1 MSEELTNDCVAPETF
16 PRRPNNRPA
25 LPHVGYRIG
34 EYGDIRD
41 FLLRRINLAPEL
53 KAWTHRGA
61 DDPGIALL
69 EGAAVVGDILTFY
82 QEHYAN
88 EAYLRTA
95 QWHES
100 IANLVRLLGYR
111 LSPGL
116 SGSGKFAFEVKG
128 SDTVTIPASY
138 PLKAELDE
146 VSDAVEFETSA
157 ELIAYPHL
165 SRFSLYRRRVYTPV
179 VLPANAT
186 SFEIASAGGATDAA
200 SLEAAGLK
208 AGEKL
213 LLMSNEASWVTTGN
227 TFTTAQLAKIKAVTL
242 TLGRCIVETEGALQ
256 PLGDSTISAYR
267 IGRTFRHFGHAAP
280 AKIHTSVT
288 GTIPGSSPAA
298 TGVIGMIESATS
310 YVRHLHGT
318 CKHTDGM
325 FDPPADFM
333 PLDQEVTDLTPG
345 TTLIFQAPVG
355 YDTDEYNLTAAR
367 TIKTVT
373 QGPYSYGDLQ
383 GASTYITLD
392 ERIAPKVDDVK
403 PTTDIREI
411 RLHEATSPVLI
422 VRRVSNPPA
431 GTLTAVNQ
439 LSFYGTA
446 EEAAVLENRTLLFQ
460 ADDGRTAE
468 ATVQQITA
476 VADLADGDEGMRPLV
491 LSTVLNDFAH
501 EDFDET
507 EPTVAV
513 FGNVV
518 EATQGKSQAEVVLG
532 SGDNR
537 ETFQTF
543 KLPKAP
549 LAYFNSSSATPPEV
563 PELTVYVE
571 EREWTRVDSFF
582 GHEAMEE
589 IYLVRQD
596 SKGDSYI
603 QFGDGL
609 TGARLPSGLKN
620 VTAIYRVGSGAHG
633 SLKIDTK
640 VSPGSRIVHLEKI
653 QLPGV
658 IAGGSEAETGEK
670 ARAAA
675 PAKLQSLGRIVSISD
690 YEAETLTLAGVTKA
704 AASWEQV
711 FGLPAVVLTVLLE
724 AGRADEYASVKASIL
739 AAQRDRGPD
748 RHSVVVRQAF
758 LRYVYLDVD
767 YAFDS
772 TYQQEDVEAALRL
785 ALGFADTDDD
795 ETVAAKGLFAL
806 DARKLGEAEYATR
819 IEGALQN
826 VAGILWCK
834 VTALGLL
841 GSPATAV
848 DDPTELTLP
857 AEPKPLATYTACL
870 PNELLQ
876 LDLSHLSLSAV
887 SP

>member
-16 PRRPNNRPA
+16 PRRPSNRPA
-25 LPHVGYRIG
+25 LPHISYRIG

-41 FLLRRINLAPEL
+41 FLLRQINLAPEL
-53 KAWTHRGA
+53 KGWTHRGA

-88 EAYLRTA
+88 EAFLRTA
-95 QWHES
+95 QWRES

-111 LSPGL
+111 LAPGL
-116 SGSGKFAFEVKG
+116 AGSGKFAFEVKG
-128 SDTVTIPASY
+128 GGPVTIPAGY
-138 PLKAELDE
+138 PLKAELDG
-146 VSDAVEFETSA
+146 VKDAVEFETA
-157 ELIAYPHL
+157 DELIAYPHL
-165 SRFSLYRRRVYTPV
+165 SRFSLYRQRIYTPGLSAGV
-179 VLPANAT
+179 T
-186 SFEIASAGGATDAA
+186 SFEITAAGTATDSA
-200 SLEAAGLK
+200 SLEAVGLK
-208 AGEKL
+208 AGDKL
-213 LLMSNEASWVTTGN
+213 LLIADEPTWTHNSDSSKPQQQPP
-227 TFTTAQLAKIKAVTL
+227 QLVKIKTVSIA
-242 TLGRCIVETEGALQ
+242 LGRCLVTTETPILAAW
-256 PLGDSTISAYR
+256 PDNITAYR
-267 IGRTFRHFGHAAP
+267 INRTFRHFGFNAPTKTHASVIDSSGKVAGMSESD
-280 AKIHTSVT
+280 TSF
-288 GTIPGSSPAA
+288 S
-298 TGVIGMIESATS
+298 
-310 YVRHLHGT
+310 RHMSGT
-318 CKHTDGM
+318 CSETSSSVEL
-325 FDPPADFM
+325 PADFVA
-333 PLDQEVTDLTPG
+333 LDQEVSDLTPN
-345 TTLIFQAPVG
+345 TTLLWQAPVSYG
-355 YDTDEYNLTAAR
+355 GSKYPLIMAR
-367 TIKTVT
+367 TI
-373 QGPYSYGDLQ
+373 QAISASPISFGDLQ
-383 GASTYITLD
+383 GSSSFITLN
-392 ERIAPKVDDVK
+392 RSIVTNNNPAYAYV
-403 PTTDIREI
+403 DIREI
-411 RLHEATSPVLI
+411 RLHEATSAALVVSRL
-422 VRRVSNPPA
+422 SNPPTGA
-431 GTLTAVNQ
+431 LTAVDQ

-446 EEAAVLENRTLLFQ
+446 DEADALENRTLLFQ

-476 VADLADGDEGMRPLV
+476 VATLAGADEGMRPLV
-491 LSTVLNDFAH
+491 LSTVLSDFSH
-501 EDFDET
+501 EDFDEAA
-507 EPTVAV
+507 PTVTV

-518 EATQGKSQAEVVLG
+518 AATQGKSQAKVVLG
-532 SGDNR
+532 TGDNR

-549 LAYFNSSSATPPEV
+549 LTYFNSSSATPPEV

-571 EREWTRVDSFF
+571 DRAWTRVDSFF
-582 GHEAMEE
+582 GRTAMEE

-596 SKGDSYI
+596 DKGDSYV

-620 VTAIYRVGSGAHG
+620 VTAFYRVGSGAHG
-633 SLKIDTK
+633 LLKTDAK
-640 VSPGSRIVHLEKI
+640 VQPGSRIVNLEKI

-690 YEAETLTLAGVTKA
+690 YEAETLALAGVTKA
-704 AASWEQV
+704 AASWEQI
-711 FGLPAVVLTVLLE
+711 FGIPSVVLTVLLE

-772 TYQQEDVEAALRL
+772 TYQQEDIEPALRL
-785 ALGFADTDDD
+785 ALGLADTADDD
-795 ETVAAKGLFAL
+795 TAAAKGLFAL
-806 DARKLGEAEYATR
+806 AARKLGESEYATR

-826 VAGILWCK
+826 VPGILWCK

-848 DDPTELTLP
+848 DDPSALTLP

-870 PNELLQ
+870 PNEVLQ
-876 LDLSHLSLSAV
+876 LYPAHLSLSAV